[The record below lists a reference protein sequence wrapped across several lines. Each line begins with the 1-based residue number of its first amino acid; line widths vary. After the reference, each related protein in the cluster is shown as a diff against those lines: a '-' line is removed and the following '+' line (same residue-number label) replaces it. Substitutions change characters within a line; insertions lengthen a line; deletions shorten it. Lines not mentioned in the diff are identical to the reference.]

1 MQTGNTPSYQRA
13 VNPIRF
19 SGNYQG
25 ITTVSP
31 STVLKQLAEAVDNS
45 KPNAKSKP
53 TVDVFVARNLD
64 GEGMDVIVQPASEL
78 FPWSPSKNVEFVEQY
93 FQAWVERYN
102 SRHQDQVSWQGK
114 SNDIPDSKHRDKYG
128 FLSLAEALQNSD
140 QFSGGTIR
148 YASDLSKKSDTET
161 TSEHPYD
168 PKKLKAN
175 GKKRME
181 QRLQKQRRMQKEF
194 SAIDGWDPVTS

>member
-19 SGNYQG
+19 SGSYQG
-25 ITTVSP
+25 ITAVSP

-114 SNDIPDSKHRDKYG
+114 SNDIPDSKYRDKYG
-128 FLSLAEALQNSD
+128 FMPLAEACNKSE
-140 QFSGGTIR
+140 QFKGGTIR
-148 YASDLSKKSDTET
+148 RS
-161 TSEHPYD
+161 SENRQENQSPQPENYGFSLD
-168 PKKLKAN
+168 NLEKN
-175 GKKRME
+175 RKKRNQ
-181 QRLQKQRRMQKEF
+181 QRKQEF
-194 SAIDGWDPVTS
+194 SSAIKNFSRVPGW